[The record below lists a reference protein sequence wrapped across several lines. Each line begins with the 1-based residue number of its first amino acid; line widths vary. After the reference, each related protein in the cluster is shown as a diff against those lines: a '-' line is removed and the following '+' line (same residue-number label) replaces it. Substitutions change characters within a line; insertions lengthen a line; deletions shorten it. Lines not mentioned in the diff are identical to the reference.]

1 MACKKDKDMTSEIL
15 KRAGAAVVLGSL
27 WFSYSVVLQILV
39 IMAIAILML
48 SCVVLKFRDPL
59 LQSRWKRLVRIFNID
74 VTFTA
79 LALTMFLSGSRF
91 LSSGAEVGSS
101 AAVWARRLTILAGAF
116 FLGGAFGK
124 VILKFISEVYIRKWR
139 KTSEA

>member
-1 MACKKDKDMTSEIL
+1 MGCKTDKDAASEIL
-15 KRAGAAVVLGSL
+15 KRVGVVFVLGSF
-27 WFSYSVVLQILV
+27 WFSYSVVLQILTG
-39 IMAIAILML
+39 MAIAILIF
-48 SCVVLKFRDPL
+48 SCVVLKYKEPL

-101 AAVWARRLTILAGAF
+101 AAVWAGRLTILAGAF

>member
-74 VTFTA
+74 VTFTV
-79 LALTMFLSGSRF
+79 LALTMFLSGSRL
-91 LSSGAEVGSS
+91 LSSGAEAGSS
-101 AAVWARRLTILAGAF
+101 AAVWAGRLTILAGGF
-116 FLGGAFGK
+116 FLGGAFGQ
-124 VILKFISEVYIRKWR
+124 VICDFILKLYHLKQKKINV
-139 KTSEA
+139 A